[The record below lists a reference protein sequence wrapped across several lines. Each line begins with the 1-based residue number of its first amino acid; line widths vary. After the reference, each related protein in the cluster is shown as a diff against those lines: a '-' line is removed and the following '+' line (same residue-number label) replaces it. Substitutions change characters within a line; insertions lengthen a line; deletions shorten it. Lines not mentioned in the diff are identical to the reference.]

1 MSGGSEC
8 SQKCNVLRFA
18 QFWINQLFLPRARG
32 EMGLFES
39 EASGVTVGCT
49 KGFDKFNQISQVNI
63 GMHRQTQVLWII
75 ETTMLRLWC
84 LCSFV
89 FLCLRSQ
96 IAGKISTN
104 INHVTSWRACFR
116 VGSKHQSWL
125 HLTLQDEL
133 TSSSFR
139 KGWKGG

>member
-1 MSGGSEC
+1 MATTNRNGGLFVPSPHAGVGTTASVLALSDSLAVSALALALDKGPMSGVPSVTR
-8 SQKCNVLRFA
+8 NVTCCLR

-75 ETTMLRLWC
+75 ETTMLRL
-84 LCSFV
+84 
-89 FLCLRSQ
+89 
-96 IAGKISTN
+96 
-104 INHVTSWRACFR
+104 
-116 VGSKHQSWL
+116 
-125 HLTLQDEL
+125 
-133 TSSSFR
+133 
-139 KGWKGG
+139 